1 MDFLCSSDALPE
13 GTSRTFS
20 VADLKLFGV
29 RRQGRAYLYRNR
41 CPHRGIALQGSA
53 QACVLDPSA
62 QLIECA
68 HHGALF
74 LIDSGECVAGP
85 CAGEWLEALDCHED
99 DRGLWLT
106 RPATPEAADR

>member
-1 MDFLCSSDALPE
+1 MDFLCPSNALPE

-20 VADLKLFGV
+20 VGDLELFGV

-41 CPHRGIALQGSA
+41 CPHRGIALQWSA
-53 QACVLDPSA
+53 EASLLEPGA

-85 CAGEWLEALDCHED
+85 CEGEMLESLGCHED
-99 DRGLWLT
+99 ERGLWLT
-106 RPATPEAADR
+106 RPAAPESPDR